1 MTIDVIKI
9 QFGQKMLIYFLLK
22 MTLTTLGVDSRS
34 LQTWTTDS
42 QLNERNSDGEG
53 SQKLLFLREGG
64 EKGPGRARGKS
75 RTERPQ
81 EE

>member
-1 MTIDVIKI
+1 MTIDIIKI

-22 MTLTTLGVDSRS
+22 MTMTTLGVDSRS
-34 LQTWTTDS
+34 LQTWITDS
-42 QLNERNSDGEG
+42 QLNERNSYEEG
-53 SQKLLFLREGG
+53 FQKLLILREGR
-64 EKGPGRARGKS
+64 ERGPGRTRWKR